1 MFLAS
6 CPNKINYNQT
16 KCDFHTEIPIKGSC
30 LLLFGKFQNS
40 VFNHPFDVLISTK
53 NCQILIQNT
62 LNSFWTTKN
71 TFHQPTSF
79 KWSKLSKM
87 RKKWILRSNIGR
99 KNTFLVKCVLNVPKC
114 IQVGARPFFD
124 KFSQKYGYLKGC

>member
-6 CPNKINYNQT
+6 CPNKINNNQT
-16 KCDFHTEIPIKGSC
+16 KGNFHTEIPIKGSC
-30 LLLFGKFQNS
+30 LLHFGKFQNC
-40 VFNHPFDVLISTK
+40 VINHPFDVPISPK
-53 NCQILIQNT
+53 IVKFWFSNT

-71 TFHQPTSF
+71 TFQQPTSF